1 MGRRTGGWWIAG
13 ATALALAAGGCGGGG
28 KTKTVTVEKT
38 PGGNSA
44 EGTATPTA
52 TPAEAQGIV
61 EKLGS
66 VDGGRVRFIL
76 TELQRSGATVILNA
90 RLEKVDPSAP
100 KLQVANTFD
109 DGEFQELE
117 NGATEPADVFDGV
130 ALIDPVGKKKYFVAR
145 DETNSC
151 VCSNNLSAAFVSTE
165 APVELTA
172 TLAAPPPGVTKVD
185 LVVPNFGTLHDVAL
199 AN

>member
-1 MGRRTGGWWIAG
+1 MTGGWSIAG
-13 ATALALAAGGCGGGG
+13 VAALALVVGGCGGGG
-28 KTKTVTVEKT
+28 ETKTVTVEKT
-38 PGGNSA
+38 PAGNAA

-66 VDGGRVRFIL
+66 VDGGRARFIL
-76 TELQRSGATVILNA
+76 TELQRSGATVVLNA
-90 RLEKVDPSAP
+90 RLEKVDPDAP
-100 KLQVANTFD
+100 KLQVASTFD

-117 NGATEPADVFDGV
+117 SGATEPADVFDGV
-130 ALIDPVGKKKYFVAR
+130 ALIDPVGKRKYFVAR

-151 VCSNNLSAAFVSTE
+151 VCSNNLSAAFVSTD
-165 APVELTA
+165 APVDLTA
-172 TLAAPPPGVTKVD
+172 TLAAPPAGVTTVD

-199 AN
+199 AE